1 MCCNWIKI
9 LQCRKWTALHLRGW
23 GVWAAWT
30 WAHTTKPA
38 ALSRW
43 EPILCLHHH
52 GSMRNATHV
61 STRPWTRYRQKNNYH
76 CAIIQVLH
84 ECNSPAIFFLESQVC
99 LGPLYTMAKGCDHDV
114 VRARLKHIWRP
125 YHGQLEWI
133 FWWSWAFTCSVK
145 R

>member
-1 MCCNWIKI
+1 MCYNLINS

-52 GSMRNATHV
+52 GSMWNATHV
-61 STRPWTRYRQKNNYH
+61 GTRPWTRYRQK
-76 CAIIQVLH
+76 IITAVQLFRFYTNVIVL
-84 ECNSPAIFFLESQVC
+84 PFFSWESQVC
-99 LGPLYTMAKGCDHDV
+99 LGPLYTMAKGCDYDI
-114 VRARLKHIWRP
+114 VRARLKHIRRL
-125 YHGQLEWI
+125 YHGQLEWN
-133 FWWSWAFTCSVK
+133 FVWSWAFTRSVK